1 MSIVA
6 HKRSIC
12 RTYFTRQD
20 RRDIVQNAQDAV
32 LLCLTYEQLLKDME
46 EITTCFFF
54 SLITIAEYYVVG
66 NGHGLTRKRGGS
78 SLEKTKRCSPD
89 QVLEKAD
96 PRSLENYSWF
106 LLTLLPF
113 SSSVEVGLRQK
124 GCFLD

>member
-20 RRDIVQNAQDAV
+20 RRYIVQNAQDAV
-32 LLCLTYEQLLKDME
+32 LLSLTYEQLLKDME

-66 NGHGLTRKRGGS
+66 DGHGLTRKRGDSRFGKRQSVALQIKVWRRRTRAPWRTTPGS
-78 SLEKTKRCSPD
+78 C
-89 QVLEKAD
+89 
-96 PRSLENYSWF
+96 
-106 LLTLLPF
+106 
-113 SSSVEVGLRQK
+113 
-124 GCFLD
+124 

>member
-1 MSIVA
+1 MTHMSIVA

-66 NGHGLTRKRGGS
+66 DGHGLTRKRGGS
-78 SLEKTKRCSPD
+78 RFGKDKSLLFRSRFGEGGPALLGELLL
-89 QVLEKAD
+89 VLANLA
-96 PRSLENYSWF
+96 SI
-106 LLTLLPF
+106 LLF
-113 SSSVEVGLRQK
+113 S
-124 GCFLD
+124 